1 MSRIS
6 IANKLTAAQNLIM
19 DSCIRRNRFVGIED
33 IRAELVEG
41 GIKISKSALHRY
53 MQKLKQLDD
62 LHESTPDDTVVVVMK
77 RSTGSVIS
85 LTTTASMASIVSLIE
100 SIPAVR

>member
-53 MQKLKQLDD
+53 MQKLKQLDG
-62 LHESTPDDTVVVVMK
+62 LHEGTPDDTVVVVMK